1 MCYTVSEPRSE
12 QRCSCGL
19 LSCPAREGYTNK
31 TMEPASTP
39 IPQKAPGAY
48 GSLFSIIMIV
58 VILVVGAF
66 YVWNKRVA
74 QNYQYAT
81 DETETLQ
88 VEVAVPAE

>member
-1 MCYTVSEPRSE
+1 
-12 QRCSCGL
+12 
-19 LSCPAREGYTNK
+19 
-31 TMEPASTP
+31 MEPANTP

-81 DETETLQ
+81 PEQETVQ
-88 VEVAVPAE
+88 VEAAVSAQE

>member
-1 MCYTVSEPRSE
+1 LGPALFVSQSE
-12 QRCSCGL
+12 KSIL
-19 LSCPAREGYTNK
+19 ID
-31 TMEPASTP
+31 MEPAPTP